1 VWLFNTIENLST
13 KRSKSPVTKKPLY
26 AACNKEAPNKE
37 KTLEEETTM
46 IATLNKSKTALTIN
60 RQEFKLAL
68 SKIGEG
74 IDKQIASLKKAKQS
88 YDAAEIARE
97 VISEANI
104 FEAIIEG
111 FNEAEETNLKLH
123 DITNLEVAQGWIDE
137 FLEKYSAL

>member
-1 VWLFNTIENLST
+1 MNHLVDLI
-13 KRSKSPVTKKPLY
+13 SKIKPSVVGSKIYKK
-26 AACNKEAPNKE
+26 ED
-37 KTLEEETTM
+37 TM

-68 SKIGEG
+68 EIIGAG

-88 YDAAEIARE
+88 YDPAEIARE

-111 FNEAEETNLKLH
+111 FNEAESTNLKLA
-123 DITNLEVAQGWIDE
+123 DITNLDTAQGWIDD
-137 FLEKYSAL
+137 FLEKYGS